1 MALEF
6 DLDDHGVMDLL
17 MRRALENLEEEYKA
31 VIDRDSFITEREI
44 RDLVSSAAHSV
55 AAFDEHKTIKVL
67 QAVPDLLTDPMLLP
81 DEDGHYARQTI
92 LGQLRHRILR
102 EAQAFVEPL
111 VPLLLIEQF
120 GESPDLRTE
129 VLAAAD
135 AVYDAYSRDGA
146 LRVPKLWAYD
156 DWAREYDPGREA
168 FDADPE
174 AFLETAGRF
183 ASWCYSEGLDGLR
196 KRFVVAVEAWRS
208 TRLATAA

>member
-1 MALEF
+1 MAIEF
-6 DLDDHGVMDLL
+6 DIDDYGVMDL
-17 MRRALENLEEEYKA
+17 RKCRALANLEGECKA

-44 RDLVSSAAHSV
+44 HDFVSSAAHSV
-55 AAFDEHKTIKVL
+55 AAFEELQTVKNL

-92 LGQLRHRILR
+92 LGQLRHRILK
-102 EAQAFVEPL
+102 EAQAFVSPL

-120 GESPDLRTE
+120 GGSPDLRKE
-129 VLAAAD
+129 VLAADD
-135 AVYDAYSRDGA
+135 AVYDAYHQDRP
-146 LRVPKLWAYD
+146 LRVPKLWAYE
-156 DWAREYDPGREA
+156 DWAREYDLRRDA

-183 ASWCYSEGLDGLR
+183 ASWCFSEGMDGLR

-208 TRLATAA
+208 TRPAAVA